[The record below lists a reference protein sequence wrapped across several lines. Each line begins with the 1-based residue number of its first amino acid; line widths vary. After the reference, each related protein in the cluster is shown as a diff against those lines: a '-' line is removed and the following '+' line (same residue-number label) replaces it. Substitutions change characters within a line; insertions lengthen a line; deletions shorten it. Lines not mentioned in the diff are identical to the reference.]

1 MQLYIKEINDM
12 YTKDNT
18 LYKCV
23 IGLNGKKVQ
32 IFDSLMH
39 RWDLLEIGRVIDLIY
54 EKKEGS
60 QYPDLVDIRD
70 PNEKDRMFQ
79 EQIAVQCV
87 VDLWDK
93 DIPQELKDK
102 ALVWIEK
109 KLR

>member
-1 MQLYIKEINDM
+1 MQIYIKQVDDM
-12 YTKDNT
+12 YTKDNA
-18 LYKCV
+18 LYKLV
-23 IGLNGKKVQ
+23 TALNGRKIQV
-32 IFDSLMH
+32 FDSLMH
-39 RWDLLEIGRVIDLIY
+39 RWDLLKVDDVLDFVY

-102 ALVWIEK
+102 ALAWIEK
-109 KLR
+109 KLK

>member
-1 MQLYIKEINDM
+1 M
-12 YTKDNT
+12 YTKDNA
-18 LYKCV
+18 LYKLV
-23 IGLNGKKVQ
+23 TALNGRKIQV
-32 IFDSLMH
+32 FDSLMH
-39 RWDLLEIGRVIDLIY
+39 RWDLLKVDDVLDFVY

-93 DIPQELKDK
+93 DIPPAFNSNFEAMKEK